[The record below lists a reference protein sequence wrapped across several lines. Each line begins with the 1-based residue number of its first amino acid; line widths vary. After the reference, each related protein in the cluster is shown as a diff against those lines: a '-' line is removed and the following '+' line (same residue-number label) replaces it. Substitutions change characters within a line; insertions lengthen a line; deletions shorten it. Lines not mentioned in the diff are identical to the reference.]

1 MRPRLMLSVLAIL
14 SVAALPSHTTESVAA
29 NPGDAVG
36 GLREPGCGIAA
47 ADCP

>member
-1 MRPRLMLSVLAIL
+1 MMLAVLAIMPL
-14 SVAALPSHTTESVAA
+14 AALPSHATESVAA

-36 GLREPGCGIAA
+36 GLLEPGRGIAA